1 MNIPS
6 YYKLPRDKRYL
17 VSDEQGF
24 PYTIGGR
31 ATDVTQLAASVM
43 QLVKDGYP
51 INAVPQEQIA
61 RLDELMACALRME
74 VLIETTIEDV
84 CVDALKHVI

>member
-1 MNIPS
+1 
-6 YYKLPRDKRYL
+6 
-17 VSDEQGF
+17 
-24 PYTIGGR
+24 
-31 ATDVTQLAASVM
+31 M